1 MDALG
6 RQRRRG
12 GFQPD
17 WQQDSVTC
25 TRLDAPDQPPIE
37 HYRRNRKRGKAM
49 KRTQSGMTLIGFVV
63 VLAVVGLFAYIGMK
77 LIPMYSEF
85 YAVKQALKGL
95 QAEPGIANRDPAKI
109 QDLFFRRL
117 YISYAEN
124 VKPEDVDIK
133 RIDNG
138 WQMDVNYEVRKPII
152 SNLDVVGKFSA
163 TENLT
168 DRGAD

>member
-1 MDALG
+1 MLQTSLQSNTIGAI
-6 RQRRRG
+6 
-12 GFQPD
+12 
-17 WQQDSVTC
+17 
-25 TRLDAPDQPPIE
+25 A
-37 HYRRNRKRGKAM
+37 KRGKAM
-49 KRTQSGMTLIGFVV
+49 KRTQSGMTLIGFVI

-77 LIPMYSEF
+77 LLPMYSEY

-95 QAEPGIANRDPAKI
+95 QDEPGIADRDPAKI

-124 VKPEDVDIK
+124 VKPENVDIK

-168 DRGAD
+168 NREAD